1 MTMIS
6 QPARRLALLSAGLAL
21 AMPFAAMAQTA
32 KSGGDS
38 AKSNSASANASA
50 DASADAATDT
60 APVHRVRKVRLTPYI
75 EASQVVQAELSPTHD
90 VLTYTSLAAGVEA
103 AVQGRNTAASLSLR
117 YERRIGWSSKTAN
130 GDAISGVARV
140 GITNPTKTL
149 RFDAGALAER
159 TRVEANG
166 AALANPIGN
175 QDGVTQVYALYA
187 GPSLSTRV
195 GNFTVL
201 GGYHVGYTK
210 VNQVKALTLAP
221 GAPAIDVFDHSVM
234 QSAQLH
240 AGARPGDVL
249 PVGIGLG
256 VGYDREDISNLD
268 QRVTDFHAR
277 ADVTVP
283 VSMDL
288 ALVGGVGYEKVQISG
303 RDAIR
308 NLAGVPQI
316 GSDGRYLT
324 DKSVARKLAFDT
336 SGLIWDAGVMWRPSR
351 RTALEAHYGRRYG
364 SGSFYGSFAY
374 APNSRSSLN
383 VSVYD
388 TISGFGG
395 QVSRALGDLPTTF
408 EAVRNP
414 LSGNLGGCVASLDKG
429 SCLGGV
435 LGSVRSATFRDR
447 GIMAS
452 YGVNLG
458 RIQAG
463 IGAGYDRRKFIAVP
477 GTVLAVANG
486 VVDQSTWLSGY
497 LNGRIDQRSTFSTNV
512 YAQFFQ
518 SGFALAGDATALGA
532 SAAYYRLL
540 TDHLTAR
547 AAIGL
552 DGIDRKNAQP
562 DLWSTSALVGLRYA
576 F

>member
-6 QPARRLALLSAGLAL
+6 HLSRRLALLGAGLAL
-21 AMPFAAMAQTA
+21 TLPLAAGAQTA
-32 KSGGDS
+32 KSGVDVG
-38 AKSNSASANASA
+38 KST
-50 DASADAATDT
+50 DAVSDDAAPV
-60 APVHRVRKVRLTPYI
+60 APAHRIHKVRLTPYI
-75 EASQVVQAELSPTHD
+75 EADQVVQAQLSPTHD
-90 VLTYTSLAAGVEA
+90 VLTYTTLAAGVEA

-117 YERRIGWSSKTAN
+117 YERRIGWSSKIAN
-130 GDAISGVARV
+130 GDAISGVARI
-140 GITNPTKTL
+140 GINNPTKTL

-159 TRVEANG
+159 TRVEGNG

-175 QDGVTQVYALYA
+175 QDGVTQIYALYA

-210 VNQVKALTLAP
+210 VNQVKALALAP

-240 AGARPGDVL
+240 AGSRPGDGL

-268 QRVTDFHAR
+268 QRVSDFHAR

-283 VSMDL
+283 ITMDL

-303 RDAIR
+303 CDAVRDP
-308 NLAGVPQI
+308 AGVPQI
-316 GSDGRYLT
+316 GSDGHYLT
-324 DKSVARKLAFDT
+324 DKTVPRKLAYDV

-351 RTALEAHYGRRYG
+351 RTAFEAHYGRRYG
-364 SGSFYGSFAY
+364 TGSFYGSFAY

-395 QVSRALGDLPTTF
+395 QVSRALGDLPTQF

-414 LSGNLGGCVASLDKG
+414 LTGNLGGCVASLDKG

-497 LNGRIDQRSTFSTNV
+497 LNGRIDQRSTFSTNI
-512 YAQFFQ
+512 YAQWFQ
-518 SGFALAGDATALGA
+518 SGFALAGDATAVGA

-547 AAIGL
+547 AAVGL
-552 DGIDRKNAQP
+552 DGIDRKNTQP
-562 DLWSTSALVGLRYA
+562 DLWSASALVGLRYA